1 MEVQTLL
8 EAITFVSTGN
18 AEMMMPCTDC
28 AVCVFCSL
36 TQVLH
41 MAGCRGFDVGLS
53 QSQCQSQYQYQCTV

>member
-8 EAITFVSTGN
+8 EAITFVATGN
-18 AEMMMPCTDC
+18 AEMMMPCADC

-41 MAGCRGFDVGLS
+41 MEGCRGFDAG
-53 QSQCQSQYQYQCTV
+53 